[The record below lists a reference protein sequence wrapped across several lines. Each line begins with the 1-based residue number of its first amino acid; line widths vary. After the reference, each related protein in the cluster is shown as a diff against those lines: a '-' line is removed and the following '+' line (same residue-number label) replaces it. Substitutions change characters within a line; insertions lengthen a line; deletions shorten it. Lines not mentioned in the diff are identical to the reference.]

1 MTKSQQDTVKT
12 IATLFGVVAVV
23 AGAAF
28 VLGNY
33 PTRSEWEASRERT
46 SVEVEELREDAAQVR
61 IEQVRLRASMTS
73 IEKSQERNEKTQ
85 NEIRQKLDKALQPTT
100 NSRRR

>member
-1 MTKSQQDTVKT
+1 MTKAQQDTVKT

-23 AGAAF
+23 AAAAF

-33 PTRSEWEASRERT
+33 PTRGEWEDSRKET
-46 SVEVEELREDAAQVR
+46 SAEVDQLKGEAAQVR
-61 IEQVRLRASMTS
+61 IEQVRLRSSMTA

-85 NEIRQKLDKALQPTT
+85 NEIRQKLDKALQPTP
-100 NSRRR
+100 RRR